1 MRILIVVTILNLK
14 LNCIVLTKLSEK
26 AIFDKLRDNGGKE
39 IMKLLELLNQISRA
53 RNAYLRSSKPMKVV
67 KFFITLIIS
76 CIPVAVLYGGVYCV
90 KGNVDNSIQGA
101 LAGLLGWAIG
111 IILIVVSV
119 LMAINVFLYDI
130 GMISIAFASQQKR
143 EDYIQRTAQV
153 WNYSEEKVEK
163 MKKSLSFSAFD
174 VLMGVLFIIL
184 TIALTVGMVVIGLIA

>member
-76 CIPVAVLYGGVYCV
+76 CIPVAVLYGVVYCV

-111 IILIVVSV
+111 IILIVTAI

-184 TIALTVGMVVIGLIA
+184 TIALIVGMVVIGLIA

>member
-1 MRILIVVTILNLK
+1 M
-14 LNCIVLTKLSEK
+14 NCKVFTKLREK
-26 AIFDKLRDNGGKE
+26 AIFDKLRNKGGCK

-53 RNAYLRSSKPMKVV
+53 RRAYLRSNKAMKVV
-67 KFFITLIIS
+67 KFFITLLIS
-76 CIPVAVLYGGVYCV
+76 CIPVAALYGGVYCL

-143 EDYIQRTAQV
+143 EDYIQRNAQV

-163 MKKSLSFSAFD
+163 MMKSLSFSAFD
-174 VLMGVLFIIL
+174 VLMGILFIIL
-184 TIALTVGMVVIGLIA
+184 TIALIVGMVVVGSMA

>member
-111 IILIVVSV
+111 IILIVTAI
-119 LMAINVFLYDI
+119 LMAINVLLYDI

-184 TIALTVGMVVIGLIA
+184 TIALIVGMVVIGLIA

>member
-184 TIALTVGMVVIGLIA
+184 TIALIVGMVVIGLIA

>member
-1 MRILIVVTILNLK
+1 MRILIVVTIFNLK
-14 LNCIVLTKLSEK
+14 LNCIVLIKLSEK

-111 IILIVVSV
+111 IILIVTAI

-184 TIALTVGMVVIGLIA
+184 TIALIVGMVVIGLIA

>member
-76 CIPVAVLYGGVYCV
+76 CIPVAVLYGGTYCV

-143 EDYIQRTAQV
+143 EDYIQRNAQV

-184 TIALTVGMVVIGLIA
+184 TIALIVGMVVVGLMA